1 MKWLIKS
8 IEGEDGTLIVSKFT
22 MRGYKNYQDALEE
35 TPMEETITISLEE
48 YQRMKDVVTSM
59 ERVKGEEK
67 TAKVWLIAR
76 IYSV

>member
-1 MKWLIKS
+1 
-8 IEGEDGTLIVSKFT
+8 

-67 TAKVWLIAR
+67 TAKV
-76 IYSV
+76 